1 MAKNRIL
8 TSRNEADIDER
19 IERVL
24 KDLGNPEP
32 PLRLEDVRKQ
42 LKLDFGYYSASDPG
56 LLQDTIHKFRMG
68 GQKIVLK
75 AQALVSVVK
84 KFDLRALF
92 IPAQNRILIDRDQH
106 YLTHRWNEAHEIA
119 HSLFP
124 WHEGAMLGDNKD
136 TLMPSCHD
144 ELEGEA
150 NFGAGRLIF
159 LQGRFTKEAMSM
171 ERTIGSVKQLASKFG
186 NTNTST
192 FWRCVETWGRET
204 PIIGLITGHPH
215 PDKREIDFNPAD
227 PCKHFIQSHAFAA
240 QFSKIPETDTFD
252 QVADYCNRA
261 RGGPLGSDQVVLFDD
276 NGEQH
281 IFEFE
286 TFKFGPN
293 VLTLGIY
300 IERKPT
306 FVALTASRI

>member
-8 TSRNEADIDER
+8 SSRNEADINER
-19 IERVL
+19 VERVL
-24 KDLGNPEP
+24 KDLGDPEP
-32 PLRLEDVRKQ
+32 PLRLEEVREL

-75 AQALVSVVK
+75 AQALVNVVK

-92 IPAQNRILIDRDQH
+92 IPTQNRILIDQDQH
-106 YLTHRWNEAHEIA
+106 YLSHRWNEAHEIA

-124 WHEGAMLGDNKD
+124 WHEGAMLGDDKT
-136 TLMPSCHD
+136 TLLPSCHD

-150 NFGAGRLIF
+150 NFGAGRLLF
-159 LQGRFTKEAMSM
+159 LQNRFTDEAMSLD
-171 ERTIGSVKQLASKFG
+171 RTIESVKQLAQKFG

-204 PIIGLITGHPH
+204 PIVGLITGHPH
-215 PDKREIDFNPAD
+215 PEKRELDFNPEE
-227 PCKHFIQSHAFAA
+227 PCKHFVQSHAFAA
-240 QFSKIPETDTFD
+240 KFSGVRETDTFD
-252 QVADYCNRA
+252 QIADYCNRA
-261 RGGPLGSDQVVLFDD
+261 RGGPLGSDIVQLTDD
-276 NGEQH
+276 NGEDH

-286 TFKFGPN
+286 SFKFGPN

-300 IERKPT
+300 LQRKQT
-306 FVALTASRI
+306 VVAFSK

>member
-8 TSRNEADIDER
+8 SSHNEADINGR

-32 PLRLEDVRKQ
+32 PLRLEEVREL

-68 GQKIVLK
+68 GRNIVLK
-75 AQALVSVVK
+75 AQALVNVVR

-92 IPAQNRILIDRDQH
+92 IPAHRRILIDADQH
-106 YLTHRWNEAHEIA
+106 HLSHRWNEAHEIA

-124 WHEGAMLGDNKD
+124 WHDGAMLGDDKE
-136 TLMPSCHD
+136 TLVPSCHQ

-150 NFGAGRLIF
+150 NFGAGRILF
-159 LQGRFTKEAMSM
+159 LQDRFTAEAMSM
-171 ERTIGSVKQLASKFG
+171 ERSIDSVKKLATKFG
-186 NTNTST
+186 NTNAST

-204 PIIGLITGHPH
+204 PIVGLVTGHPH

-227 PCKHFIQSHAFAA
+227 PCKHFVQSHAFAA
-240 QFSKIPETDTFD
+240 RFSQVPETDTFD
-252 QVADYCNRA
+252 QVANYCNRA
-261 RGGPLGSDQVVLFDD
+261 RNGPLGGDLVQLTDD
-276 NGEQH
+276 NGDHH

-286 TFKFGPN
+286 SFKFGPN

-300 IERKPT
+300 IEPRPT
-306 FVALTASRI
+306 FVAFSN